1 LASEAKREGLA
12 KVLCSPGRYMRRVSM
27 TNAKRNTRSKLP
39 SLAPARAAAPRPC
52 VLLAALAGEK
62 TMDLARL
69 TRAISADRDLC
80 RKLIEAACQEL
91 DCPRLRLEQ
100 AIVLLGRDRLA
111 SHLLSPLRPRRKPV
125 ASAWRRPYRLFGEV
139 E

>member
-1 LASEAKREGLA
+1 
-12 KVLCSPGRYMRRVSM
+12 M
-27 TNAKRNTRSKLP
+27 TNAQRNTRRKLP
-39 SLAPARAAAPRPC
+39 SLAPARAAAPRPSA
-52 VLLAALAGEK
+52 LLAALAGEK

-69 TRAISADRDLC
+69 TRAISTDRDLC
-80 RKLIEAACQEL
+80 RKLIEPACQEW

-111 SHLLSPLRPRRKPV
+111 SHLLNPLPPRRKPV
-125 ASAWRRPYRLFGEV
+125 ASAWRRPNRLFREV